1 MLEAARRNR
10 PENRTAKKYRSAM
23 KRAEWE
29 KQRLEEAKFRLYDN
43 FEKGVIDQ
51 DEYASFK
58 KRYNAGIA
66 EQESFLEG
74 LGSRWRI

>member
-1 MLEAARRNR
+1 
-10 PENRTAKKYRSAM
+10 M